1 MCFHFQNMGDV
12 KFGILTVST
21 SCHENPAKDLAG
33 PKLATATAEAFPSSR
48 ITFKMIVT
56 DSFPEI
62 VNALKLATQPNVCDV
77 LFTVGGTGFAPSDV
91 TPEATRAVIEKE
103 ATGLSCALIA
113 KSLDS
118 GKRTINHCRA
128 KIVNSSPDLQ
138 EKIYGIK
145 AQYLVGFASKS
156 RPLETDLNPTSEDSE
171 NDESDSD
178 FEESDSL
185 DINNY
190 KLAVTEL
197 YKDYST
203 GEECDIQKLDE
214 SDIQEPDNVLL
225 KNAMEMA
232 INKYIFKGT
241 GRSDFLYSN
250 SKTRLFTIVLH
261 IAAIT
266 DMAML
271 SRPACGIKNRTIIV
285 NFPGSAK
292 AAVECFGFIK
302 TSILHAVALL
312 NEQTDNVKWEHQRIQ
327 QESKLQRVSLIILMV
342 KASS

>member
-1 MCFHFQNMGDV
+1 MFAYYFFMHS
-12 KFGILTVST
+12 VST

-156 RPLETDLNPTSEDSE
+156 RYPDK
-171 NDESDSD
+171 
-178 FEESDSL
+178 
-185 DINNY
+185 Y
-190 KLAVTEL
+190 

-232 INKYIFKGT
+232 INKYLFKGT